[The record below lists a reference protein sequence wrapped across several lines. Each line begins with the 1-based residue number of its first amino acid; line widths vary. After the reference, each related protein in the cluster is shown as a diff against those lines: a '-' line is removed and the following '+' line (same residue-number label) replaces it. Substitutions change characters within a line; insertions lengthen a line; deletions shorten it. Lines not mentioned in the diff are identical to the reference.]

1 MLIDRRDWLL
11 MVAATA
17 GAQGAFPRRVAAQTG
32 TKDLHAPITRI
43 ITEYSQQGFHR
54 TGTKVDR
61 VSGEWLCHQ
70 IERIGVTAARESFS
84 LNRVDPITNVFIAAG
99 RRLEGVPLFDGEFTG
114 PAGIRGR
121 LGPLQSDAEIGLA
134 DTVPNQAAAGPL
146 GEARRIN
153 RHRAIVCITRGERPG
168 LCPSNADSFLQPFG
182 PPVLQVSSEHSSWLT
197 EQSQVGVDA
206 QLTCDVKRTP
216 AAAFNVVATIAGTD
230 ATLPPLVVSTPRSG
244 WYSCASERGGGIVCW
259 LATMRTLHEDRP
271 HRPVIFVAFSGH
283 EVGSLGVHAFADR
296 RRGILTMASGWIH
309 FGANIG
315 AATNARNQ
323 LAASDNEVEAV
334 AARAAAA
341 SELTLDRRL
350 PRGMI
355 PGGEAAVVH
364 RAGGRYVALT
374 GGNALFH
381 HPDDR
386 GRQVVDPAVIM
397 KFVTA
402 FAAVARSVADS

>member
-1 MLIDRRDWLL
+1 M
-11 MVAATA
+11 
-17 GAQGAFPRRVAAQTG
+17 
-32 TKDLHAPITRI
+32 
-43 ITEYSQQGFHR
+43 
-54 TGTKVDR
+54 
-61 VSGEWLCHQ
+61 
-70 IERIGVTAARESFS
+70 
-84 LNRVDPITNVFIAAG
+84 
-99 RRLEGVPLFDGEFTG
+99 
-114 PAGIRGR
+114 
-121 LGPLQSDAEIGLA
+121 
-134 DTVPNQAAAGPL
+134 
-146 GEARRIN
+146 N
-153 RHRAIVCITRGERPG
+153 RHRAIVCVTRGERPG

-197 EQSQVGVDA
+197 EQSQSGADA

-216 AAAFNVVATIAGTD
+216 AAAFNVVATIVGAD

-259 LATMRTLHEDRP
+259 LETMRTLHEHRP

-323 LAASDNEVEAV
+323 LAASDNEVEAI
-334 AARAAAA
+334 AARAVAA
-341 SELTLDRRL
+341 SGLTLDRRL
-350 PRGMI
+350 PRGTI

-364 RAGGRYVALT
+364 RAGGRYIAIT

-381 HPDDR
+381 NPDDR
-386 GRQVVDPAVIM
+386 GAQVVDPTVIA
-397 KFVTA
+397 KLVTA
-402 FAAVARSVADS
+402 FAAVATSVADG